1 MKQMSLEVTGN
12 PKKLEPPKTNHH
24 SEVSAAQKLTLA
36 SPLCLFQTSCP
47 AETAA
52 ARPARPRSGV
62 SRRLRPGSAARH
74 QSLPTDVPGKTE
86 QTQTSSIMK

>member
-1 MKQMSLEVTGN
+1 M
-12 PKKLEPPKTNHH
+12 
-24 SEVSAAQKLTLA
+24 LA
-36 SPLCLFQTSCP
+36 SPLCLFQTSGP

-74 QSLPTDVPGKTE
+74 QSLPADVSGKTE
-86 QTQTSSIMK
+86 QTRISSIKIKI